1 MSSNVLVSR
10 RVYRVISRV
19 QRDIDPQ
26 ESSGLG
32 EMLISLRGKLVTLHV
47 ADVSK
52 RLIFIHFPKV
62 GQFSFTHVICNDIID
77 NVVFT

>member
-32 EMLISLRGKLVTLHV
+32 EMMISLRGKLVTLHV

-52 RLIFIHFPKV
+52 RLIFIRFPRY
-62 GQFSFTHVICNDIID
+62 
-77 NVVFT
+77 